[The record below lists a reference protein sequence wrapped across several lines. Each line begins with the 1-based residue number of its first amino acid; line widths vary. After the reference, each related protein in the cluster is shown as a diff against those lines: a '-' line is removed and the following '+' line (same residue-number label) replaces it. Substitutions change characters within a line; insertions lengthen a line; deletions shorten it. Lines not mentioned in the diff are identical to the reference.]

1 MVVICST
8 PCLNADGTPYQAEYD
23 GKQLSEFQKWAIKA
37 IREGHHVLITA
48 HTGSGK
54 TLPAEFAI
62 QYFTSPEREKKKK
75 VIYASPIKALS
86 NQKLYDFRRKFP
98 DISFGI
104 MTGDC
109 KDNPDADVV
118 IMTTEIL
125 RGRGFTASFASP
137 YKPHQSLATDSAVPQ
152 IPDVNQSSSFSMDFK
167 NVAAVIFDEVHYIN
181 DPERGAVWEQAIL
194 LLPPHVQ
201 LIMLSATIDRPEEF
215 AGWIESEKQK
225 QMSLPQGGAWG
236 GTPQVYLASTHTRH
250 VPLTHYMWLSMPSK
264 TYKYAKHNPIEHK
277 LPDLHNKPIMIA
289 DSNGLYHERH
299 YYKVKEAHDF
309 MRMNDIYVKRHYVLD
324 ELLRYLQKE
333 EMLPAICFIFS
344 RKNVEKAAKEISFS
358 LFEENS
364 PLPGLVEQECR
375 HILSKKLPNYLEYM
389 DLPEYKEIVSLLQKG
404 IAIHHAGI
412 MPVLREMVELLFE
425 KGFIKLLIATETFA
439 VGLNMPTKTVIFL
452 GLSKFNGQGM
462 RLLFPHEYT
471 QMAGRAGRRG
481 IDTVGHVIHC
491 VNLFEMPLCSDYK
504 HLLTGP
510 PQTLT
515 SKFKISFQMTL
526 SMLANNEDII
536 AFMEQSLLS
545 SDIRKEVC
553 GYNLEGEKAI
563 ELVQKKKEFLSLC
576 RTPLP
581 LLEKYKHLQDTISS
595 LANSARKKA
604 RLELNSLEAEHKF
617 IQSDLLKLQAVQEAE
632 LAVSRILKDKE
643 NALSYVKDTIATMK
657 KLLMRHGFL
666 VEGNPPTKQAPEPPI
681 IQSFKQL
688 NDLSKGDGLVA
699 IAGGWEE
706 GIPSQKGLIASI
718 FQEVHSLV
726 MADLYFIM
734 YDFENITSAHLA
746 GFFSCFYPI
755 SVNDDVKVHYYS
767 SSDIEF
773 MFMINTLSDRL
784 NEYKKEEL
792 DNLLDSG
799 SNYEVQYDLL
809 NYVVRWCKASDEVE
823 CKIIIKELKERTG
836 IFLGEFIKALLK
848 VNAVALEF
856 EKVCEL
862 DQNIALLEKL
872 RAIPKLTLKYVA
884 TNQSLYL

>member
-1 MVVICST
+1 MVHKRKKMVVICST
-8 PCLNADGTPYQAEYD
+8 PCINADGTPYEVEYD

-37 IREGHHVLITA
+37 IKEGDHVLITA

-62 QYFTSPEREKKKK
+62 QYFTSLPQKKK

-98 DISFGI
+98 NISFGI

-109 KDNPDADVV
+109 KDNPEADVV
-118 IMTTEIL
+118 VMTTEIL
-125 RGRGFTASFASP
+125 RNLLRGSAASFASP
-137 YKPHQSLATDSAVPQ
+137 YKPHEDIGGAQEPSIKELYNFNDL
-152 IPDVNQSSSFSMDFK
+152 
-167 NVAAVIFDEVHYIN
+167 AAVVFDEVHYIN

-225 QMSLPQGGAWG
+225 QFMKVLSTKEQSLKNGGLWG
-236 GTPQVYLASTHTRH
+236 VSPQVYLASTHTRI
-250 VPLTHYMWLSMPSK
+250 VPLTHYMWVSMPSK
-264 TYKYAKHNPIEHK
+264 TYKYAKHNPLEHK
-277 LPDLHNKPIMIA
+277 LPDLHNKPIVIA
-289 DSNGLYHERH
+289 DSAGVYNERN
-299 YYKVKEAHDF
+299 YYKVKEAVDF
-309 MRMNDIYVKRHYVLD
+309 MRQNDIYVKRHYVLD
-324 ELLRYLQKE
+324 ELLHYLQKE
-333 EMLPAICFIFS
+333 EMLPAICFVFS
-344 RKNVEKAAKEISFS
+344 RKNVEKAAQEISFS

-364 PLPGLVEQECR
+364 PLPGLVEKECR
-375 HILSKKLPNYLEYM
+375 HILSSKLPNYLEYM
-389 DLPEYKEIVSLLQKG
+389 DLPEYKVIVSLLQKG

-481 IDTVGHVIHC
+481 IDTIGHVIHC

-510 PQTLT
+510 PQTLV

-526 SMLANNEDII
+526 SMLVGKEDIV

-553 GYNLEGEKAI
+553 GYNSEEVKAL

-581 LLEKYKHLQDTISS
+581 LLEKYKKLQETISS

-604 RLELNSLEAEHKF
+604 RIELNGLEAEHKF
-617 IQSDLLKLQAVQEAE
+617 IASDLLKLQAVGDAE

-643 NALSYVKDTIATMK
+643 NALDYIKETITTMK
-657 KLLMRHGFL
+657 KLLMRRQFL
-666 VEGNPPTKQAPEPPI
+666 DADETVSEK
-681 IQSFKQL
+681 
-688 NDLSKGDGLVA
+688 GLVA
-699 IAGGWEE
+699 AV
-706 GIPSQKGLIASI
+706 
-718 FQEVHSLV
+718 FQEVHPLV

-734 YDFENITSAHLA
+734 DGFENTTSAHLA
-746 GFFSCFYPI
+746 GLFSCFYPI

-767 SSDIEF
+767 SSDVQF

-784 NEYKKEEL
+784 NDYKKEEL
-792 DNLLDSG
+792 DALLDSG

-809 NYVVRWCKASDEVE
+809 NYVVRWCKASDELD
-823 CKIIIKELKERTG
+823 CKVILKELKERTG

-848 VNAVALEF
+848 VNAIALEM

-862 DQNIALLEKL
+862 AHNIALLEKL
-872 RAIPKLTLKYVA
+872 RVIPTLTLKYIA